1 MNAASLSE
9 VLAGPHPPVLL
20 HVTPEEHFAACRL
33 SGAKNACVYET
44 AFLDH
49 VRAMV
54 SDHAASIVVYGAGA
68 PSLDSEEAA
77 GILREAGYINVADF
91 RGGLREWESAG
102 LPVVSEAPLP
112 EPPSLL
118 GAYAVDT
125 AASVIRWT
133 GRNLFNFHHGRV
145 GLSGGRVEWR
155 DDTLQRATFTIDLG
169 SIVCEDLD
177 DSSLNAAL
185 IRHLRSADFF
195 QVDRHPVATFE
206 TTRVDEDPDATPGTP
221 NFQITGNLTLR
232 GITREISFPAVIAAS
247 DADHVTA
254 QAQIEIDRTLW
265 GSRYGSGKFFDF
277 LGRHVVNDLVALHLK
292 IVAARA

>member
-1 MNAASLSE
+1 
-9 VLAGPHPPVLL
+9 
-20 HVTPEEHFAACRL
+20 
-33 SGAKNACVYET
+33 
-44 AFLDH
+44 
-49 VRAMV
+49 MV
-54 SDHAASIVVYGAGA
+54 SDHAAPIVVYGAGA
-68 PSLDSEEAA
+68 PSFR
-77 GILREAGYINVADF
+77 LRGGGRHSSRSGYINVADF
-91 RGGLREWESAG
+91 RGGLREWEAAG

-185 IRHLRSADFF
+185 IRICARAEFF
-195 QVDRHPVATFE
+195 QVDLHPVATFE
-206 TTRVDEDPDATPGTP
+206 TTRVTRIPTRPLARRIFRSPATSRCGAS
-221 NFQITGNLTLR
+221 LAKSR
-232 GITREISFPAVIAAS
+232 FPP
-247 DADHVTA
+247 
-254 QAQIEIDRTLW
+254 
-265 GSRYGSGKFFDF
+265 
-277 LGRHVVNDLVALHLK
+277 
-292 IVAARA
+292 